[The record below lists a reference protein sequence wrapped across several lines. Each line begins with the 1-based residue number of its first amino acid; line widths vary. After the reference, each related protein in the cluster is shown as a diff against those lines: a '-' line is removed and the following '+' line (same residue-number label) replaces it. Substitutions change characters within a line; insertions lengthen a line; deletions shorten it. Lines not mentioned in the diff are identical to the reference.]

1 MKYLNSQIN
10 ILVSSTEKARLLR
23 LQKVSKKSHS
33 KFQELDSYQSEKQ
46 VENNGKLITNMLNE
60 YRYLKHRLATFE
72 HPGIKLKYDKKIS
85 KVR

>member
-1 MKYLNSQIN
+1 MRYLNSQIN

-60 YRYLKHRLATFE
+60 YRFLKNRLATFE
-72 HPGIKLKYDKKIS
+72 HPGIKLKYDKKIN